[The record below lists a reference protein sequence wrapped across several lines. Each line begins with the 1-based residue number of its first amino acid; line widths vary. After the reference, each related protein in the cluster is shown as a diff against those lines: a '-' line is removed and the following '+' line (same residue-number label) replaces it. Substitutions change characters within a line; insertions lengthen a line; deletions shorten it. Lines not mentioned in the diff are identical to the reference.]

1 MPMYLKRDAIR
12 FIEASVSAISMA
24 VAALGMPRR
33 YDFRE
38 VAAENAVAIGLA
50 GVAAELSMSA
60 VIVQAQGEDALKF
73 PTGFYKTGS
82 HIVDDFKKLVG
93 SQIPKMM
100 FLTQGIEEPSA
111 HIAKLLEMA
120 SKLKLLTKLRAGG
133 LHAGRGPSMD
143 VSIACVNDVI
153 AFISLLG
160 ASSRIKSYVDTL
172 PKPIIITKSYDLIV
186 DELIQKIAQSNTTL
200 EKVSSLASVYLV
212 IPELPDDEP
221 EWFPAFE
228 RALVAPREN
237 DISFLLDTLEKIEF
251 FEDDLLMVKKIL
263 LLDYGGVLGYDHLL
277 EQEELLANTVGLTQA
292 ELNNRI
298 SEKSVVG
305 RDFREN
311 KITEVEFW
319 RIVSQN
325 STIDEHSANIL
336 TGMWMDTY
344 SLNNSMMKYLQKLR
358 QNIQI
363 GILTNIDAGRSRLL
377 EKILDIDTNLDYY
390 FPSYVFGFSKD
401 TAQLWDLVNRELATV
416 NGSVNVIY
424 VDDRAEHVL
433 SAARI
438 GWKGIR
444 YYNLEQLKKQLD
456 LLLEKL

>member
-1 MPMYLKRDAIR
+1 
-12 FIEASVSAISMA
+12 
-24 VAALGMPRR
+24 
-33 YDFRE
+33 
-38 VAAENAVAIGLA
+38 
-50 GVAAELSMSA
+50 
-60 VIVQAQGEDALKF
+60 
-73 PTGFYKTGS
+73 
-82 HIVDDFKKLVG
+82 
-93 SQIPKMM
+93 
-100 FLTQGIEEPSA
+100 
-111 HIAKLLEMA
+111 
-120 SKLKLLTKLRAGG
+120 
-133 LHAGRGPSMD
+133 
-143 VSIACVNDVI
+143 
-153 AFISLLG
+153 
-160 ASSRIKSYVDTL
+160 
-172 PKPIIITKSYDLIV
+172 
-186 DELIQKIAQSNTTL
+186 
-200 EKVSSLASVYLV
+200 
-212 IPELPDDEP
+212 
-221 EWFPAFE
+221 
-228 RALVAPREN
+228 
-237 DISFLLDTLEKIEF
+237 
-251 FEDDLLMVKKIL
+251 MVKKIL

-344 SLNNSMMKYLQKLR
+344 NLNNSMKKYLQKLR

-444 YYNLEQLKKQLD
+444 YYNLEQLKKQVD

>member
-1 MPMYLKRDAIR
+1 
-12 FIEASVSAISMA
+12 
-24 VAALGMPRR
+24 
-33 YDFRE
+33 
-38 VAAENAVAIGLA
+38 
-50 GVAAELSMSA
+50 
-60 VIVQAQGEDALKF
+60 
-73 PTGFYKTGS
+73 
-82 HIVDDFKKLVG
+82 
-93 SQIPKMM
+93 
-100 FLTQGIEEPSA
+100 
-111 HIAKLLEMA
+111 
-120 SKLKLLTKLRAGG
+120 
-133 LHAGRGPSMD
+133 
-143 VSIACVNDVI
+143 
-153 AFISLLG
+153 
-160 ASSRIKSYVDTL
+160 
-172 PKPIIITKSYDLIV
+172 
-186 DELIQKIAQSNTTL
+186 
-200 EKVSSLASVYLV
+200 
-212 IPELPDDEP
+212 
-221 EWFPAFE
+221 
-228 RALVAPREN
+228 
-237 DISFLLDTLEKIEF
+237 
-251 FEDDLLMVKKIL
+251 MVKKIL

-456 LLLEKL
+456 LCLNWARTDLWGIYLVIGVSTRQFRTRQRMVILVDMRG